1 MTNLKNKKTLISQI
15 ILAIVLLILLFL
27 VLFPFWLMLVKSF
40 KSFMQE
46 VESPLTLT
54 FPLAWEN
61 YRVAWEQIGGSI
73 LNSFFVSGME
83 ALITLF
89 LSAVGA
95 YGFSRYRFRF
105 KNLLYSCFL
114 ALMMIPGVLTL
125 TTKYVMVATTFGMYG
140 SFLGVILP
148 QAAGLV
154 PFGILLLR
162 GFFDGL
168 PKDLFDAADLDGA
181 NSVRQFFSVCLPLST
196 PILMTLVLMN
206 FMTSWNDYLW
216 PMTVLEN
223 VEYMTVYQ
231 RDDER
236 RIQNVT
242 LGVRHGII
250 GRRGISLRVQP
261 ERAEQH
267 QGRARGD
274 QVLSADGQA
283 AEMVS
288 LSVELE
294 IQPHQRGI

>member
-206 FMTSWNDYLW
+206 FMTSWNDYL
-216 PMTVLEN
+216 
-223 VEYMTVYQ
+223 
-231 RDDER
+231 
-236 RIQNVT
+236 
-242 LGVRHGII
+242 
-250 GRRGISLRVQP
+250 
-261 ERAEQH
+261 
-267 QGRARGD
+267 
-274 QVLSADGQA
+274 
-283 AEMVS
+283 
-288 LSVELE
+288 
-294 IQPHQRGI
+294 

>member
-140 SFLGVILP
+140 SFLGVIFP

-216 PMTVLEN
+216 PMIMLGNETGKYTIPVMLNAFTTDYYKTELYYGAPLAGSVIVSIPILVLFAFTSRQFISG
-223 VEYMTVYQ
+223 MTS
-231 RDDER
+231 
-236 RIQNVT
+236 
-242 LGVRHGII
+242 G
-250 GRRGISLRVQP
+250 
-261 ERAEQH
+261 AFK
-267 QGRARGD
+267 
-274 QVLSADGQA
+274 
-283 AEMVS
+283 M
-288 LSVELE
+288 
-294 IQPHQRGI
+294 

>member
-216 PMTVLEN
+216 PMIMLGNETGKYTIPVMLNAFTTDYYKTELYYGAPLAGSVIVSIPIVVLFAFTSRQ
-223 VEYMTVYQ
+223 YISGMTS
-231 RDDER
+231 
-236 RIQNVT
+236 
-242 LGVRHGII
+242 G
-250 GRRGISLRVQP
+250 
-261 ERAEQH
+261 AFK
-267 QGRARGD
+267 
-274 QVLSADGQA
+274 
-283 AEMVS
+283 M
-288 LSVELE
+288 
-294 IQPHQRGI
+294 

>member
-154 PFGILLLR
+154 PFGILL
-162 GFFDGL
+162 
-168 PKDLFDAADLDGA
+168 
-181 NSVRQFFSVCLPLST
+181 
-196 PILMTLVLMN
+196 MTLVLMN

-216 PMTVLEN
+216 PMIMLGNETGKYTIPVMLNAFTTDYYKTELYYGAPLAGSVIVSIPILVLFAFTSRQFISG
-223 VEYMTVYQ
+223 MTS
-231 RDDER
+231 
-236 RIQNVT
+236 
-242 LGVRHGII
+242 G
-250 GRRGISLRVQP
+250 
-261 ERAEQH
+261 AFK
-267 QGRARGD
+267 
-274 QVLSADGQA
+274 
-283 AEMVS
+283 M
-288 LSVELE
+288 
-294 IQPHQRGI
+294 

>member
-105 KNLLYSCFL
+105 KNILYSCFL

-216 PMTVLEN
+216 PMIMLGNETGKYTIPVMLNAFTTDYYKTELYYGAPLAGSVIVSIPILVLFAFTSRQFISG
-223 VEYMTVYQ
+223 MTS
-231 RDDER
+231 
-236 RIQNVT
+236 
-242 LGVRHGII
+242 G
-250 GRRGISLRVQP
+250 
-261 ERAEQH
+261 AFK
-267 QGRARGD
+267 
-274 QVLSADGQA
+274 
-283 AEMVS
+283 M
-288 LSVELE
+288 
-294 IQPHQRGI
+294 

>member
-46 VESPLTLT
+46 VESPLTIT

-216 PMTVLEN
+216 PMIMLGNETGKYTIPVMLNAFTTDYYKTELYYGAPLAGSVIVSIPILVLFAFTSRQFISG
-223 VEYMTVYQ
+223 MTS
-231 RDDER
+231 
-236 RIQNVT
+236 
-242 LGVRHGII
+242 G
-250 GRRGISLRVQP
+250 
-261 ERAEQH
+261 AFK
-267 QGRARGD
+267 
-274 QVLSADGQA
+274 
-283 AEMVS
+283 M
-288 LSVELE
+288 
-294 IQPHQRGI
+294 

>member
-196 PILMTLVLMN
+196 PIRMTLVLMN

-216 PMTVLEN
+216 PMIMLGNETGKYTIPVMLNAFTTDYYKTELYYGAPLAGSVIVSIPILVLFAFTSRQFISG
-223 VEYMTVYQ
+223 MTS
-231 RDDER
+231 
-236 RIQNVT
+236 
-242 LGVRHGII
+242 G
-250 GRRGISLRVQP
+250 
-261 ERAEQH
+261 AFK
-267 QGRARGD
+267 
-274 QVLSADGQA
+274 
-283 AEMVS
+283 M
-288 LSVELE
+288 
-294 IQPHQRGI
+294 

>member
-54 FPLAWEN
+54 FPLAWVN

-216 PMTVLEN
+216 PMIMLGNETGKYTIPVMLNAFTTDYYKTELYYGAPLAGSVIVSIPILVLFAFTSRQFISG
-223 VEYMTVYQ
+223 MTS
-231 RDDER
+231 
-236 RIQNVT
+236 
-242 LGVRHGII
+242 G
-250 GRRGISLRVQP
+250 
-261 ERAEQH
+261 AFK
-267 QGRARGD
+267 
-274 QVLSADGQA
+274 
-283 AEMVS
+283 M
-288 LSVELE
+288 
-294 IQPHQRGI
+294 

>member
-154 PFGILLLR
+154 LFGILLLR

-216 PMTVLEN
+216 PMIMLGNETGKYTIPVMLNAFTTDYYKTELYYGAPLAGSVIVSIPILVLFAFTSRQFISG
-223 VEYMTVYQ
+223 MTS
-231 RDDER
+231 
-236 RIQNVT
+236 
-242 LGVRHGII
+242 G
-250 GRRGISLRVQP
+250 
-261 ERAEQH
+261 AFK
-267 QGRARGD
+267 
-274 QVLSADGQA
+274 
-283 AEMVS
+283 M
-288 LSVELE
+288 
-294 IQPHQRGI
+294 

>member
-140 SFLGVILP
+140 SFLGVIYRRR
-148 QAAGLV
+148 
-154 PFGILLLR
+154 R
-162 GFFDGL
+162 GWCLSASSCCGD
-168 PKDLFDAADLDGA
+168 
-181 NSVRQFFSVCLPLST
+181 FSTACRKISST
-196 PILMTLVLMN
+196 
-206 FMTSWNDYLW
+206 
-216 PMTVLEN
+216 
-223 VEYMTVYQ
+223 
-231 RDDER
+231 R
-236 RIQNVT
+236 RIWTGQT
-242 LGVRHGII
+242 PCGSSSACACR
-250 GRRGISLRVQP
+250 S
-261 ERAEQH
+261 
-267 QGRARGD
+267 ARP
-274 QVLSADGQA
+274 S
-283 AEMVS
+283 
-288 LSVELE
+288 
-294 IQPHQRGI
+294 

>member
-140 SFLGVILP
+140 SFLGVILA

-216 PMTVLEN
+216 PMIMLGNETGKYTIPVMLNAFTTDYYKTELYYGAPLAGSVIVSIPILVLFAFASRQFISG
-223 VEYMTVYQ
+223 MTS
-231 RDDER
+231 
-236 RIQNVT
+236 
-242 LGVRHGII
+242 G
-250 GRRGISLRVQP
+250 
-261 ERAEQH
+261 AFK
-267 QGRARGD
+267 
-274 QVLSADGQA
+274 
-283 AEMVS
+283 M
-288 LSVELE
+288 
-294 IQPHQRGI
+294 

>member
-1 MTNLKNKKTLISQI
+1 MTNLKNKKTPISQI

-216 PMTVLEN
+216 PMIMLGNETGKYTIPVMLNAFTTDYYKTELYYGAPLAGSVIVSIPILVLFAFTSRQFISG
-223 VEYMTVYQ
+223 MTS
-231 RDDER
+231 
-236 RIQNVT
+236 
-242 LGVRHGII
+242 G
-250 GRRGISLRVQP
+250 
-261 ERAEQH
+261 AFK
-267 QGRARGD
+267 
-274 QVLSADGQA
+274 
-283 AEMVS
+283 M
-288 LSVELE
+288 
-294 IQPHQRGI
+294 

>member
-83 ALITLF
+83 ALITLL

-125 TTKYVMVATTFGMYG
+125 TTKYVMVATIFGMYG

-216 PMTVLEN
+216 PMIMLGNETGKYTIPVMLNAFTTDYYKTELYYGAPLAGSVIVSIPILVLFAFTSRQFISG
-223 VEYMTVYQ
+223 MTS
-231 RDDER
+231 
-236 RIQNVT
+236 
-242 LGVRHGII
+242 G
-250 GRRGISLRVQP
+250 
-261 ERAEQH
+261 AFK
-267 QGRARGD
+267 
-274 QVLSADGQA
+274 
-283 AEMVS
+283 M
-288 LSVELE
+288 
-294 IQPHQRGI
+294 

>member
-216 PMTVLEN
+216 PMIMLGNETGKYTIPVMLNAFTTDYYKTELYYGAPLAGSVIVSIPILVLFAFTSRQFISG
-223 VEYMTVYQ
+223 MTSGAFK
-231 RDDER
+231 R
-236 RIQNVT
+236 
-242 LGVRHGII
+242 
-250 GRRGISLRVQP
+250 
-261 ERAEQH
+261 
-267 QGRARGD
+267 
-274 QVLSADGQA
+274 
-283 AEMVS
+283 
-288 LSVELE
+288 
-294 IQPHQRGI
+294 

>member
-162 GFFDGL
+162 GFFDAL

-216 PMTVLEN
+216 PMIMLGNETGKYTIPVMLNAFTTDYYKTELYYGAPLAGSVIVSIPVL
-223 VEYMTVYQ
+223 VLFAFTSRQFISGMTS
-231 RDDER
+231 
-236 RIQNVT
+236 
-242 LGVRHGII
+242 G
-250 GRRGISLRVQP
+250 
-261 ERAEQH
+261 AFK
-267 QGRARGD
+267 
-274 QVLSADGQA
+274 
-283 AEMVS
+283 M
-288 LSVELE
+288 
-294 IQPHQRGI
+294 

>member
-83 ALITLF
+83 ALITLL

-216 PMTVLEN
+216 PMIMLGNETGKYTIPVMLNAFTTDYYKTELYYGAPLAGSVIVSIPILVLFAFTSRQFISG
-223 VEYMTVYQ
+223 MTS
-231 RDDER
+231 
-236 RIQNVT
+236 
-242 LGVRHGII
+242 G
-250 GRRGISLRVQP
+250 
-261 ERAEQH
+261 AFK
-267 QGRARGD
+267 
-274 QVLSADGQA
+274 
-283 AEMVS
+283 M
-288 LSVELE
+288 
-294 IQPHQRGI
+294 

>member
-40 KSFMQE
+40 KSFLQE

-216 PMTVLEN
+216 PMIMLGNETGKYTIPVMLNAFTTDYYKTELYYGAPLAGSVIVSIPVL
-223 VEYMTVYQ
+223 VLFAFTSRQFISGMTS
-231 RDDER
+231 
-236 RIQNVT
+236 
-242 LGVRHGII
+242 G
-250 GRRGISLRVQP
+250 
-261 ERAEQH
+261 AFK
-267 QGRARGD
+267 
-274 QVLSADGQA
+274 
-283 AEMVS
+283 M
-288 LSVELE
+288 
-294 IQPHQRGI
+294 

>member
-216 PMTVLEN
+216 PMIMLGNQTQKFTIPVMLNAFTTDYYKTELYYGAPLAGSVIVSIPVL
-223 VEYMTVYQ
+223 VLFAFTSRQFISGMTS
-231 RDDER
+231 
-236 RIQNVT
+236 
-242 LGVRHGII
+242 G
-250 GRRGISLRVQP
+250 
-261 ERAEQH
+261 AFK
-267 QGRARGD
+267 
-274 QVLSADGQA
+274 
-283 AEMVS
+283 M
-288 LSVELE
+288 
-294 IQPHQRGI
+294 

>member
-216 PMTVLEN
+216 PMIMLGNETGKYTIPVMLNAFTTDYYKTELYYGAPLAGSVIVSIPILVLF
-223 VEYMTVYQ
+223 VFTSRQFISGMTS
-231 RDDER
+231 
-236 RIQNVT
+236 
-242 LGVRHGII
+242 G
-250 GRRGISLRVQP
+250 
-261 ERAEQH
+261 AFK
-267 QGRARGD
+267 
-274 QVLSADGQA
+274 
-283 AEMVS
+283 M
-288 LSVELE
+288 
-294 IQPHQRGI
+294 